1 MEQFVY
7 SDIFDTKGIEY
18 IIVIFFL
25 LLVIPFW
32 RLLNRSLKQTAAEGS
47 ALGILNLQSLRI
59 PQGLLFNRNHTWSH
73 LEKSGV
79 ASVGLDDLLLHLT
92 GGVEL
97 NYLKEQ
103 QERVRRG
110 EPIARIMQKG
120 KELVITSPITG
131 VVDRVHNSLADNS
144 EHLSDDPYRSW
155 LYRIKPEKWQEETGD
170 AMLAAQASEWTRRE
184 LDRFRDYM
192 AEAVQR
198 EPEAGVVLQAGGELI
213 GHPLSELNQEG
224 WVGFQKKFLGIE

>member
-25 LLVIPFW
+25 LMIIPFW
-32 RLLNRSLKQTAAEGS
+32 RLLNRSVRQRVAEGG

-73 LEKSGV
+73 LETSGV

-103 QERVRRG
+103 QERVKRG

-120 KELVITSPITG
+120 KELVITSPISG
-131 VVDRVHNSLADNS
+131 VVDRVHDSLAGNS
-144 EHLSDDPYRSW
+144 GHLNEDPYRSW
-155 LYRIKPEKWQEETGD
+155 LFRIKPEKWQEETVD
-170 AMLAAQASEWTRRE
+170 AMLASQASEWTRRE
-184 LDRFRDYM
+184 LDRFKDYL
-192 AEAVQR
+192 AETVQR

-213 GHPLSELNQEG
+213 GHPLSELDQEG
-224 WVGFQKKFLGIE
+224 WTGFQKKFLGIE

>member
-25 LLVIPFW
+25 MLVIPFW
-32 RLLNRSLKQTAAEGS
+32 IILNRSLKQKVTEGG
-47 ALGILNLQSLRI
+47 ALGILNLKSLRI

-73 LEKSGV
+73 LERSGV

-103 QERVRRG
+103 QERVKRG

-131 VVDRVHNSLADNS
+131 VVDRVHNSLTDNS
-144 EHLSDDPYRSW
+144 EQLADDPYRSW

-170 AMLAAQASEWTRRE
+170 AMMASKASEWTQKE
-184 LDRFRDYM
+184 LERFRDYM
-192 AEAVQR
+192 AEAVQM
-198 EPEAGVVLQAGGELI
+198 ETGTGVVLQAGGELI
-213 GHPLSELNQEG
+213 GHPLSDLNQEG
-224 WVGFQKKFLGIE
+224 WTGFQKKFLAFE

>member
-32 RLLNRSLKQTAAEGS
+32 RLLNGSLKQTAAEGS

-144 EHLSDDPYRSW
+144 EHLNDDPYRSW

-170 AMLAAQASEWTRRE
+170 AMLAAQASEWTRTE
-184 LDRFRDYM
+184 LERFRDYM

-213 GHPLSELNQEG
+213 GHPLSELNQAG
-224 WVGFQKKFLGIE
+224 WTGFQKKFLGIE